1 MDDHI
6 PPANIGPGRGVGPG
20 GGMGAASTGPDRM
33 KRKLGGPGGKGPGL
47 ERGKGTG
54 RGLGKEPSMM
64 PKGHGVFGRT
74 PSVEKDGDP
83 LSRRSPNK
91 KPGNNSF
98 F

>member
-1 MDDHI
+1 
-6 PPANIGPGRGVGPG
+6 
-20 GGMGAASTGPDRM
+20 MGAASTGPERM
-33 KRKLGGPGGKGPGL
+33 KRRLGGPGGKGSSL
-47 ERGKGTG
+47 QKGG
-54 RGLGKEPSMM
+54 RGLGKDPSMM

-74 PSVEKDGDP
+74 PNVEKDGDP